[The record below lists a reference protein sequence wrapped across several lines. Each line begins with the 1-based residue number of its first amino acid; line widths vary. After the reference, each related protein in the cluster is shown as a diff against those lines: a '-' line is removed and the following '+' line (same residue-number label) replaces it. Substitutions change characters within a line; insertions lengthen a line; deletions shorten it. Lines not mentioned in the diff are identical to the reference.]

1 MRVPFLGVRLPIIS
15 QLYLVLVLCV
25 FFFSFTQVD
34 LGLTL
39 TRASILT
46 EIQKAFQY
54 IGYFNRPLSTLLFIL
69 VLILLTV
76 FYIYFIK
83 KVREGKLSRTVI
95 WSTLII
101 SSVILTFSYNLL
113 SHDIFNYIFDAKIVT
128 KYGLN
133 PYEYKA
139 LDFPDDPML
148 SFMHWT
154 HRTYPYGPTWLGVT
168 VPLSFLGLNYFL
180 PTFFLFKA
188 LMTGAY
194 LGTAYF
200 IEKILRLVDK
210 KNALLGVVF
219 FAFNP
224 LVILEVLVSG
234 HNDIV
239 MIFFC
244 MLGLSLFISKKY
256 ILSWLSLLFSVGIKF
271 ATGFLVPLLILIQ
284 LFRRKGVTIPW
295 EKVWFIFIVAMTFA
309 VIAASFRTNYQPWY
323 FLLVIPF
330 GALLPDKKS
339 VLIPVIIFSLTSL
352 LNYVPYLYTGGWDQ
366 PIPFFL
372 NFLNII
378 SASVVLIAGSIF
390 YLKERKKI

>member
-1 MRVPFLGVRLPIIS
+1 MRVPFLRVRFPIIS
-15 QLYLVLVLCV
+15 LLYLALVLAV

-39 TRASILT
+39 TRASIFT
-46 EIQKAFQY
+46 EIQKGFQY

-69 VLILLTV
+69 ILILLTV
-76 FYIYFIK
+76 FYVYFIK
-83 KVREGKLSRTVI
+83 KVREGKLSRRVI

-113 SHDIFNYIFDAKIVT
+113 SHDIFNYIFDARIVT

-133 PYEYKA
+133 PYEHKA
-139 LDFPDDPML
+139 LDFPEDPML

-200 IEKILRLVDK
+200 IEKVLRSVDK

-234 HNDIV
+234 HNDVV

-244 MLGLSLFISKKY
+244 MVGLVLFISKKY

-271 ATGFLVPLLILIQ
+271 ASGFLVPLLILIQ
-284 LFRRKGVTIPW
+284 LFRRRGVAVPW
-295 EKVWFIFIVAMTFA
+295 EKVWYVFIVAMSCA
-309 VIAASFRTNYQPWY
+309 VIAASLRTNYQPWY

-352 LNYVPYLYTGGWDQ
+352 LNYIPYLYTGGWDQ
-366 PIPFFL
+366 PIPFYL
-372 NFLNII
+372 TSLNIL
-378 SASVVLIAGSIF
+378 SAVGALIVGGIF
-390 YLKERKKI
+390 YIKERKSI